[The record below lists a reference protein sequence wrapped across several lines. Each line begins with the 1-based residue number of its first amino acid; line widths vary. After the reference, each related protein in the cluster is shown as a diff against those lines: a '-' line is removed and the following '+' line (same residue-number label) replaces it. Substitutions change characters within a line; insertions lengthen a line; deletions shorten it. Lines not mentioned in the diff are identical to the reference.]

1 MVHGRCRHVRTATRK
16 RLKGYRDRHASH
28 STLMR
33 QLVEA
38 LFRPHAASYPD
49 GFMGAELEMI
59 PVRAGSHARVPI
71 HAAEDG
77 LGTADIIREA
87 GRALGWREKLD
98 AYGAPSWVIAD
109 GGRIT
114 YEPGGQVEI
123 SSPVTSSPARLARFL
138 GDTVAVLR
146 ASAEHAGIIL
156 LTTGIDPYNTLEH
169 TPLELHAPRYDAMT
183 RYFDAIGG
191 SGARMMRQTA
201 ALQVS
206 VELGA
211 HPQNRWMLLNS
222 LAPYLLAACANS
234 SAYAGSATGY
244 ASYRARLWQ
253 TLDPTRTGLPFDRS
267 DPVGAY
273 SQFAAHAGRIM
284 RDNAQHMTTLFP
296 EIRPRGYF
304 EIRSMD
310 AAEPETVARVLQL
323 ISALVHDADLAA
335 AAQRVVGQPDPLL
348 LERAAKYGRADPVI
362 SQRLDVLERLAQQS
376 HAAQD

>member
-1 MVHGRCRHVRTATRK
+1 
-16 RLKGYRDRHASH
+16 
-28 STLMR
+28 MR

-38 LFRPHAASYPD
+38 LFTPHAASHPD

-71 HAAEDG
+71 HATEDG
-77 LGTADIIREA
+77 PGTADIVRDA
-87 GRALGWREKLD
+87 GHALGWLEQAD
-98 AYGAPSWVIAD
+98 AYGAPSWVITH

-138 GDTVAVLR
+138 GDTIAVLR
-146 ASAEHAGIIL
+146 ASAQQAGVRL

-169 TPLELHAPRYDAMT
+169 TRLELHAPRYGAMT
-183 RYFDAIGG
+183 RYFDTLGV

-211 HPQNRWMLLNS
+211 HPQSRWMLLNS

-234 SAYAGSATGY
+234 SVYAGAPTGY
-244 ASYRARLWQ
+244 ASYRAHLWQ
-253 TLDPTRTGLPFDRS
+253 TLDPTRTGLPFDRA

-273 SQFAAHAGRIM
+273 ARFAARAGRIM
-284 RDNAQHMTTLFP
+284 RDDTQHMTTLFP

-310 AAEPETVARVLQL
+310 AGEPESVAQVLQL
-323 ISALVHDADLAA
+323 IFALVHDADMAA
-335 AAQRVVGQPDPLL
+335 AAQRVVGQPEPLL
-348 LERAAKYGRADPVI
+348 LERAAKYGRADPI
-362 SQRLDVLERLAQQS
+362 IGQRLRALEQLAQQS
-376 HAAQD
+376 HTVQD